1 MSVTGQDTLK
11 TRRTLNVG
19 GKEYDYF
26 SLEAAEAAGLGDVS
40 RLPGSLKVLLENLL
54 RYEDGRTVTVDD
66 AKALAGWL
74 DLNDPRF
81 FGTSNPRRSR
91 HLARNRRRGERAS
104 DQRRRQL
111 LSGPQIPGARRSL

>member
-26 SLEAAEAAGLGDVS
+26 SLKAAEAAGLGDVS

-74 DLNDPRF
+74 DKR
-81 FGTSNPRRSR
+81 TSSHEIAFRP
-91 HLARNRRRGERAS
+91 AGC
-104 DQRRRQL
+104 
-111 LSGPQIPGARRSL
+111 